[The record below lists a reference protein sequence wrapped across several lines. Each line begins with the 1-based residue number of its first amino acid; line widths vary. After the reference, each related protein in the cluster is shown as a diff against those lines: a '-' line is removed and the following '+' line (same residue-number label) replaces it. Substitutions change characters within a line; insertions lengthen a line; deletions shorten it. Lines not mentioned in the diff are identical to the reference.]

1 MGFHV
6 LACFSCMVPGPPVCE
21 SHGEGPWLQA
31 SPQPPEALI
40 SGFFKLVL
48 VISFLLSPIYL
59 PALQL
64 NSAVFTRNTSKPVLL
79 LKTTW
84 TPILIIVWCTGVE
97 RWSVFR
103 VATPSRYNF
112 LWWRPYW
119 PNQIWQPPAASEHL
133 GWCRCELDASVDLHL
148 FTHFRFWCDSNNA
161 WTRAHL
167 RHFRCE
173 LDWTGQ
179 TYECSWI

>member
-21 SHGEGPWLQA
+21 SHGGGHWLQA
-31 SPQPPEALI
+31 SPQPREALI

-64 NSAVFTRNTSKPVLL
+64 NSVVFTWNISKPVLL
-79 LKTTW
+79 LKTTR
-84 TPILIIVWCTGVE
+84 TPILIIAWRTGVE
-97 RWSVFR
+97 RQSVFR
-103 VATPSRYNF
+103 VAAPSRYNF
-112 LWWRPYW
+112 LWWRPYQSS
-119 PNQIWQPPAASEHL
+119 QIWQPPAASEHL
-133 GWCRCELDASVDLHL
+133 GWCKCDSDASVDLHL
-148 FTHFRFWCDSNNA
+148 FNHFRFWCDSDNG

-167 RHFRCE
+167 IHFRCE

-179 TYECSWI
+179 T